1 MFRLNI
7 LGTDECFVLGC
18 YSFLYIW
25 RNNAQG
31 LDVQPETPLPGT
43 RISTIRVGKRASRAS
58 RRYMTSGSRV
68 FEKGRESGVR
78 VFTVDAPIQRSPSRS
93 FVNFESVAV
102 KRTYVCRIQ
111 PLENNLLRLVVG
123 TGSYLR
129 VSVTRT

>member
-43 RISTIRVGKRASRAS
+43 RINNSCRETCVAGIETLHDKRFP
-58 RRYMTSGSRV
+58 G

-78 VFTVDAPIQRSPSRS
+78 VFTVDAPIQLKSIALIR
-93 FVNFESVAV
+93 
-102 KRTYVCRIQ
+102 
-111 PLENNLLRLVVG
+111 
-123 TGSYLR
+123 
-129 VSVTRT
+129 